1 MHKYFALALSALFCL
16 VPVRALATDYSD
28 IWWSP
33 PENGWG
39 MNIAQSDNFIFATF
53 FVYDANGLPTWYTG
67 QLTNDGNGHYTG
79 QLYATTGSYFG
90 AVPYD
95 NSLVHIGQVGVAT
108 FSPLT
113 ATTAVLTYNVGPVN
127 VAKNVQRLTL
137 TAIALG
143 GNYSGGQTGAYS
155 GASCGLGG
163 YTDHYDLQ
171 VTQPGD
177 GTVTLQF
184 SYLDSNMN
192 CTMSGTLQQVG
203 LLYSVPN
210 ATYSCSTG
218 LNTNASMSEIKATS
232 LGIEGRFAA
241 PSVGGGCR
249 EDANFS
255 AVLQ

>member
-16 VPVRALATDYSD
+16 VPAEALATDYSD
-28 IWWSP
+28 TWWSP

-39 MNIAQSDNFIFATF
+39 MFTVQSDNFIFAAF
-53 FVYDANGLPTWYTG
+53 FVYDANKQPTWYTG
-67 QLTNDGNGHYTG
+67 QLTGDGNGNYTG
-79 QLYATTGSYFG
+79 PLYATTGPYYG

-113 ATTAVLTYNVGPVN
+113 ATTGVLTYNVGPVN

-137 TAIALG
+137 TPIALG
-143 GNYSGGQTGAYS
+143 GTYSGGQSGVYS
-155 GASCGLGG
+155 GASCSLGN
-163 YTDHYDLQ
+163 YKDYYDLQ

-177 GTVTLQF
+177 GTATFQF
-184 SYLDSNMN
+184 AYTGLN

-203 LLYSVPN
+203 MLYSIPN
-210 ATYSCSTG
+210 ATYTCSDG
-218 LNTNASMSEIKATS
+218 LNTNASMFEIKATS
-232 LGIEGRFAA
+232 LGIEGRLVA
-241 PSVGGGCR
+241 PSSAGGCR